1 MLFYFTNSLIEP
13 VNKGKLQSGADN
25 NCTGCMTLDLT
36 QTHNRS
42 TRGVR
47 PPFQFAL
54 RIEFEGQ
61 FAGQKLV
68 KNVLKMQ

>member
-1 MLFYFTNSLIEP
+1 MVMLFYFTNSLIEP

-36 QTHNRS
+36 HNRS

-61 FAGQKLV
+61 FAGQKLY
-68 KNVLKMQ
+68 VLKMQ